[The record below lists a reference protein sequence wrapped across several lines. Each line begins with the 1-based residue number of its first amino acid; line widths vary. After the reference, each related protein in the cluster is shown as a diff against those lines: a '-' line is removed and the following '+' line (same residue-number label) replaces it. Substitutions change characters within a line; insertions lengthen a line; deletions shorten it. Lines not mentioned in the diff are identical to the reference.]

1 MFYSSLPFL
10 TCVDFLCN
18 HYCLWLRFVKK
29 KFFLKEC
36 EISMEKNP
44 VNILKYL
51 GGFGYVH
58 KFFDTPP
65 FPSHPTEGELYL
77 VTYFYQKE

>member
-1 MFYSSLPFL
+1 
-10 TCVDFLCN
+10 
-18 HYCLWLRFVKK
+18 
-29 KFFLKEC
+29 
-36 EISMEKNP
+36 MEKNP